1 MKHPFNNR
9 VGQHAETMRKV
20 YRVHVPIPANRSD
33 AVVAVTTSSKTVPV
47 TSATADTSKPKMY

>member
-1 MKHPFNNR
+1 MKNPFNNR

-33 AVVAVTTSSKTVPV
+33 AVVAVTASSKTMP
-47 TSATADTSKPKMY
+47 ATADTSKPKMY